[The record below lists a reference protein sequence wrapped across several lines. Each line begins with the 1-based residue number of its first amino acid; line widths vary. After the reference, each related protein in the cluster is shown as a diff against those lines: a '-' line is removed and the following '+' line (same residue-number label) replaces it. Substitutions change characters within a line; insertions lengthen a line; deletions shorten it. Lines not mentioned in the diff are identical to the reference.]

1 MRPCLGPPSL
11 ICFVIINSKYNSQQ
25 TVLLDSNNFTSLPS
39 NFFVGLTILRVFTV
53 SDNINLAPWGLPD
66 YLTDVTNLQ
75 TFQASNANIVGI
87 IPDIFSGLTNLQN
100 LRLSYNNLTV
110 SQVWLQ
116 VNSFSG
122 AIPDLSNC
130 STLFDLQ
137 LRDNQLTG
145 LVPASLVS
153 LPKLANITLHNN
165 KLQGPVPEFKSAVKV
180 DKYENKNSFCLSKPG
195 PCDPQKFSGS
205 ISPAFANLTSLR
217 TLSLNDNNFV
227 GTIPKELTSLP
238 NLQSLNVS
246 NNDLSGDT
254 PVFPPTV
261 KFSFGGNPNI
271 GKDVSN
277 TSGSGSR
284 SRSRYGNAGGGSNGS
299 KKGSPGFGMVIRIV
313 ISVIVFVV
321 ILMFVSYDCYAKKR
335 KQKLVK
341 VEDPESGKEIVKSS
355 VIYLT
360 IKHITSTQRKDQT
373 RIELI
378 INKRLKMCTF

>member
-1 MRPCLGPPSL
+1 M
-11 ICFVIINSKYNSQQ
+11 
-25 TVLLDSNNFTSLPS
+25 
-39 NFFVGLTILRVFTV
+39 
-53 SDNINLAPWGLPD
+53 
-66 YLTDVTNLQ
+66 LQ
-75 TFQASNANIVGI
+75 
-87 IPDIFSGLTNLQN
+87 
-100 LRLSYNNLTV
+100 V

-116 VNSFSG
+116 ANSFSG

-180 DKYENKNSFCLSKPG
+180 DKYQNKNSFCLSKPG
-195 PCDPQKFSGS
+195 LCDPQVSVLLDVVGA
-205 ISPAFANLTSLR
+205 IGYPYSLAMSW
-217 TLSLNDNNFV
+217 TGNDAC
-227 GTIPKELTSLP
+227 
-238 NLQSLNVS
+238 
-246 NNDLSGDT
+246 
-254 PVFPPTV
+254 
-261 KFSFGGNPNI
+261 
-271 GKDVSN
+271 KDVSN
-277 TSGSGSR
+277 TSGSGSG